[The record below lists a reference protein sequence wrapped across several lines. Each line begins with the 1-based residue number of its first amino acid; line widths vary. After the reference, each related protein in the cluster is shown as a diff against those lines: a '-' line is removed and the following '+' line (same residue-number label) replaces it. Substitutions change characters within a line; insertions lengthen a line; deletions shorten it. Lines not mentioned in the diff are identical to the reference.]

1 MLPLR
6 LSVPTGVRVL
16 DLTPEQ
22 PPARRRQRGG
32 PRQRTGAIRRW
43 TPPPTAPRRLL
54 SLNDT
59 AAYLGVSPW
68 TVRELQ
74 WKGKL
79 PRVRISHRL
88 LFDRGDL
95 DRLIEREKDTPTP

>member
-1 MLPLR
+1 MAAF
-6 LSVPTGVRVL
+6 VP
-16 DLTPEQ
+16 PEDAKR
-22 PPARRRQRGG
+22 PARGG
-32 PRQRTGAIRRW
+32 PRQRAAQLRRW

-54 SLNDT
+54 SLAET

-68 TVRELQ
+68 TVRELE

-79 PRVRISHRL
+79 PRVRISRRL
-88 LFDRGDL
+88 LFDQRDV